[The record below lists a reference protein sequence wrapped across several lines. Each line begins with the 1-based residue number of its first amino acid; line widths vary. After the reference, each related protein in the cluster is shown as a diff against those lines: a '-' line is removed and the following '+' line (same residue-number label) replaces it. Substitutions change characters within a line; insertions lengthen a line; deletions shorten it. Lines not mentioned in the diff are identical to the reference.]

1 MLNSAKVA
9 WFDGTKESTMKGAS
23 MKTVLF
29 NEVYLNDSTYV
40 VEEGYASTKS
50 AAFALLY
57 CT

>member
-1 MLNSAKVA
+1 MLNSAKAA
-9 WFDGTKESTMKGAS
+9 WFDGANESTMKGAS

-29 NEVYLNDSTYV
+29 NAVYLNDSAYV

>member
-1 MLNSAKVA
+1 MFNSAKAA
-9 WFDGTKESTMKGAS
+9 WFDGTDESTMKGAS
-23 MKTVLF
+23 TKTVPF
-29 NEVYLNDSTYV
+29 NAVYLNDSSYV